1 MDSPLNLLAIKLL
14 VANLGAPSNRYTYN
28 DDENRYYTEVISY
41 SGFATISLAI
51 VKKVAGRF
59 PHFKLPNEVNVVNA
73 TFLNGMYYSSVNSR
87 YVVNHFYA
95 KGNEIISSQTADI
108 DYGFFYG
115 IIKL

>member
-1 MDSPLNLLAIKLL
+1 
-14 VANLGAPSNRYTYN
+14 
-28 DDENRYYTEVISY
+28 
-41 SGFATISLAI
+41 
-51 VKKVAGRF
+51 
-59 PHFKLPNEVNVVNA
+59 
-73 TFLNGMYYSSVNSR
+73 MYYSSVNSK